1 MAALSLVSG
10 VAEGGEG
17 VSTSTYRAIAEELR
31 AAILRGDYRPGDT
44 IPKRTELMATY
55 GVSTTT
61 VRQAIA
67 VLRAEGLV
75 APIRRRGTIVRD
87 RTPVRLSMARH
98 TDVLTS
104 PGDRGP
110 WETACA
116 QLGVPGRTEIVTVD
130 QRPADTQVAGRLGIA
145 EGAPVVYRL
154 QHMYA
159 GEQVGQLQE
168 TWLPLNLVEGTPLAG
183 VGKVVGGI
191 YRGLTAIGHP
201 PLSAEESVTSRMP
214 TREEAETLS
223 LDLGSP
229 VLTIDRIT
237 RGWDGHALALARA
250 VIAGDRAQ
258 LHYHQTFPP
267 HQPGDPMTNTPLPP
281 TGSRRSGSEVPE

>member
-1 MAALSLVSG
+1 MA
-10 VAEGGEG
+10 
-17 VSTSTYRAIAEELR
+17 TSSYREIAGDLR

-44 IPKRTELMATY
+44 IPKRAELMATY

-67 VLRAEGLV
+67 LLRTEGLV

-87 RTPVRLSMARH
+87 RTPVRLSVARY
-98 TDVLTS
+98 TDVLAS

-116 QLGVPGRTEIVTVD
+116 QQGVPGRTEIVAVD
-130 QRPADTQVAGRLGIA
+130 QRPADRHVAARLGIP

-168 TWLPLNLVEGTPLAG
+168 TWLPLTLVEGTPLASA
-183 VGKVVGGI
+183 GKVVGGI
-191 YRGLTAIGHP
+191 YRALSAIGHP
-201 PLSAEESVTSRMP
+201 PVSASESVTSRMP
-214 TREEAETLS
+214 TRAEAETLS

-229 VLTIDRIT
+229 VLAIDRIT
-237 RGWDGHALALARA
+237 RGHDGHALALAHA
-250 VIAGDRAQ
+250 VIAGDRVQ
-258 LHYHQTFPP
+258 LHYDQTFPAI
-267 HQPGDPMTNTPLPP
+267 
-281 TGSRRSGSEVPE
+281 TGR

>member
-1 MAALSLVSG
+1 VSIL
-10 VAEGGEG
+10 A
-17 VSTSTYRAIAEELR
+17 YRVIAGDLR

-44 IPKRTELMATY
+44 IPTRTELMATY

-67 VLRAEGLV
+67 VLRVEGLV

-98 TDVLTS
+98 TDVLTG

-130 QRPADTQVAGRLGIA
+130 QRPAGERVAGRLGIP
-145 EGAPVVYRL
+145 EGALVVYRL

-168 TWLPLNLVEGTPLAG
+168 TWLPLDLVEGTPLAG
-183 VGKVVGGI
+183 VGKVVGGV
-191 YRGLTAIGHP
+191 YRALAAIGHP
-201 PLSAEESVTSRMP
+201 PLSAQESVTSRMP

-229 VLTIDRIT
+229 ILAIDRTT
-237 RGWDGHALALARA
+237 RGRDGHPLALAHA

-267 HQPGDPMTNTPLPP
+267 HQPGDPMANTPLPP
-281 TGSRRSGSEVPE
+281 TGSRRPGADVPE